1 MENEIDKYEDIYKRL
16 KRCFDIS
23 FGNGKKPG
31 LIPMSEVRKL
41 VYLRR
46 KPDFKNNMPENSL
59 IEIPTDIYGA
69 LKDTYISR
77 DSSYVSGFIGCAET
91 PEEQLDGITNMTLL
105 MYMSNHLAKEYK
117 HKFRDE
123 TSTEKRKVFKK
134 NERTLLDWKDIAL
147 SDIIASTYVLEKT
160 SDEFENYFSYGSRID
175 DANQSTFVMDLPYIG
190 QLCVHFGWDER
201 KDWIVERAQ
210 NSVKSILE
218 KKLELGQITEEKV
231 QEITAE
237 LEQEGVLPEYEGKL
251 YEFVGAMPIE
261 YIGENTKKYRK
272 IIGNK
277 LPEDITSEDIEIMKN
292 NGLNQR
298 ELYYFFIK
306 MGASKDLLNEISG
319 ISKKVTPQ
327 TIENDT
333 DDITIEEFNEAT
345 QDLKDLALG
354 KGQEKTDPNIR
365 T

>member
-1 MENEIDKYEDIYKRL
+1 MDYEIDKYEDIYIRL
-16 KRCFDIS
+16 KRCFDVS
-23 FGNGKKPG
+23 FGNEKKLG

-41 VYLRR
+41 VSLRR

-59 IEIPTDIYGA
+59 IEIPADIYGA

-77 DSSYVSGFIGCAET
+77 DPSYVCGYIGCAET

-105 MYMSNHLAKEYK
+105 MYMSNHLAKQYK
-117 HKFRDE
+117 MRFRNESDF
-123 TSTEKRKVFKK
+123 EKRKALKK
-134 NERTLLDWKDIAL
+134 NERTLLNWKDIAL
-147 SDIIASTYVLEKT
+147 SDTIASTYVLSKT
-160 SDEFENYFSYGSRID
+160 SEEFKDYFSYGSRID
-175 DANQSTFVMDLPYIG
+175 DADQSTFVMDLPYIG

-201 KDWIVERAQ
+201 RDWIVERAQ

-218 KKLELGQITEEKV
+218 KKFELGQITEEQL
-231 QEITAE
+231 QEITTE
-237 LEQEGVLPEYEGKL
+237 LEQDGVLLEYEGKL

-292 NGLNQR
+292 KGLNQR

-306 MGASKDLLNEISG
+306 MGASKDLLNEISAV
-319 ISKKVTPQ
+319 SKKITPQ
-327 TIENDT
+327 TIEKGT
-333 DDITIEEFNEAT
+333 DDITEGEFNEAT
-345 QDLKDLALG
+345 QVLKDLALE